1 VKRIITLL
9 AVLFVIG
16 CTTVPITGRRQ
27 LSLVS
32 DSQVSQL
39 SAQEY
44 QQTLQKSTVI
54 TTGADVQL
62 VRTVGVQISKAAE
75 AFLRDSGLESEIAGY
90 AWEFNLIKEDQTV
103 NAFCM
108 PGGKIVVYTGILP
121 YTKDA
126 TGLAVVLGHEVAHA
140 IAKHGAERMSQ
151 EMIAQGAGTLT
162 SILVSNKSEQTQQL
176 VMTAYG
182 LGSQYGVLLPY
193 SRKHELE
200 ADRIGLILM
209 ARAGYDPNKAVAFW
223 QRMSAGGSS
232 TPEFMSTHPSD
243 ATRINDL
250 QKYIPEAMQYY
261 KK

>member
-1 VKRIITLL
+1 MKRIITLL